1 MIFGLTGGI
10 GSGKST
16 VSQYLVRKCGFF
28 AIDAD
33 VLTREVHGDAAVCE
47 ALVAAFGDE
56 VAPQRVGLG
65 RCVDRS
71 ALGRVAF
78 GSAEGVAQLNRI
90 MHPALEARLCE
101 ALERASTGD

>member
-47 ALVAAFGDE
+47 ALVEAFGDE
-56 VAPQRVGLG
+56 VAPQRGGGGHVSIALRLGAWRLG
-65 RCVDRS
+65 RQKALRS
-71 ALGRVAF
+71 
-78 GSAEGVAQLNRI
+78 
-90 MHPALEARLCE
+90 
-101 ALERASTGD
+101 